1 MSRAYRISVSESV
14 TRVVHVEDG
23 VTTGLELLPI
33 LPPADMQRVLR
44 DELLRRGFVV
54 VEGDPGTV
62 VRVEADGIVIEVE
75 LASAQVTVSLDDTS
89 SVEASA
95 SRSVTSEQPPLAAEV
110 SIREKLQ
117 KKVDEDLEKSVAR
130 QAERAREA
138 VTERLEKRLGDLR
151 RELDQVVNGATATA
165 LKERAAQLGEI
176 ETVDENAETGELTI
190 TVKV

>member
-44 DELLRRGFVV
+44 EELLKRGFQI
-54 VEGDPGTV
+54 VEGEPDTV

-75 LASAQVTVSLDDTS
+75 LSSAKVTVSLADDAE
-89 SVEASA
+89 VEASA
-95 SRSVTSEQPPLAAEV
+95 TRSQTSERPPEAVQEEV
-110 SIREKLQ
+110 REKL
-117 KKVDEDLEKSVAR
+117 KKRVDEDLERSVKR
-130 QAERAREA
+130 QTTQAREA

-176 ETVDENAETGELTI
+176 EHVDENAETGELTI

>member
-44 DELLRRGFVV
+44 DELLRRGFVTV
-54 VEGDPGTV
+54 DGEPGMV

-89 SVEASA
+89 EVEASA
-95 SRSVTSEQPPLAAEV
+95 SRSVTSERPPEAAQEA
-110 SIREKLQ
+110 IRDKLK

-151 RELDQVVNGATATA
+151 RELDQVVNGATACA

-176 ETVDENAETGELTI
+176 EHVDENAETGELTI